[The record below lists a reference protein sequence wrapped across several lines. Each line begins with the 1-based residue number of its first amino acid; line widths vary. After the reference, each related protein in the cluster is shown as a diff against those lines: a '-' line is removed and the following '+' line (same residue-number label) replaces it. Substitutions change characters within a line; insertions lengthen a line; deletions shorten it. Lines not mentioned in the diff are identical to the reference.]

1 MSIETAFHHLAAQ
14 CRKQRDM
21 LSELQVTVAE
31 DKPLHGIVKLVE
43 KLGESAGDIL
53 GDAEESL
60 SAVEGQQVV
69 SQTMNWSCDRRVLT
83 ALTACQTSV
92 NQLQQRFF
100 SEMVC
105 YSTID
110 DIVCLGRKRGGEW
123 QSWADLVRQ
132 SLDRCQRQL
141 FTPSKRFQ
149 CWHIA
154 ERMIP
159 NAGIAP
165 GGKRIEK
172 ARIDQRLQ
180 PGKTERF
187 LNRELSRLDNATRL
201 EGVNDTQWIL
211 FG

>member
-1 MSIETAFHHLAAQ
+1 
-14 CRKQRDM
+14 
-21 LSELQVTVAE
+21 
-31 DKPLHGIVKLVE
+31 
-43 KLGESAGDIL
+43 
-53 GDAEESL
+53 
-60 SAVEGQQVV
+60 
-69 SQTMNWSCDRRVLT
+69 MNWSCDRRVLT

-141 FTPSKRFQ
+141 FAQQALFQ
-149 CWHIA
+149 CWHQGVVYDSQ
-154 ERMIP
+154 RQ
-159 NAGIAP
+159 NCP

-187 LNRELSRLDNATRL
+187 IKRELSRRTMQQGWK
-201 EGVNDTQWIL
+201 E
-211 FG
+211 

>member
-1 MSIETAFHHLAAQ
+1 MSIETAFHYLAAQ

-60 SAVEGQQVV
+60 SAAVEGQKVV

-141 FTPSKRFQ
+141 FDTQQALFQ
-149 CWHIA
+149 CWHEVA

-159 NAGIAP
+159 NAESPPAVNESKKLVLIKDYSQE
-165 GGKRIEK
+165 KR
-172 ARIDQRLQ
+172 
-180 PGKTERF
+180 
-187 LNRELSRLDNATRL
+187 NAS
-201 EGVNDTQWIL
+201 
-211 FG
+211 